1 MREII
6 EKVKDSTTIESIVGE
21 TVALKRSGAN
31 LKGSCPFHNE
41 KTPSFFVRP
50 SAQTF
55 HCFGCGKSG
64 DIIQFVMEREKFSFM
79 EALQFLAQK
88 AQIDLPLRSHSDEY
102 VKQNHHTT
110 LLKTAA
116 KVFQNRL
123 LANQPQA
130 ILYWQNRGLTEETIQ
145 DFGCSFADGSEID
158 LLMERETKRAIGIIH
173 SDGKPVFTHRFT
185 IPIFDTTGNVI
196 AWGGRAVGTAN
207 PKYLNSSTTDIYEK
221 SKVLFNL
228 NFARRYIRAKDE
240 LILTEGYSD
249 VMACWQC
256 GIRNIVATCGTML
269 TEKHISEIKRIC
281 EDSSRLLRIVLAF
294 NNDDS
299 GKKAT
304 LRAIPMLIAA
314 GFAVKIV
321 TPTKKDI
328 LDMLVSDGN
337 EGVQQL
343 FAKVMD
349 GVNLLLQA
357 VVDEINPQ
365 TGAEIQE
372 TSKRMCKIIAGLP
385 ENVQNHYTKI
395 VAKWANT
402 DEISISSM
410 VSGATKATN
419 QEKKGLR
426 ETDTPTIPNFPIHAL
441 PPKIRNIIAD
451 AENWIAYPP
460 DFIAAGILGAVAI
473 AIGRKIRLQYIW
485 EEIACMYMLLVAPP
499 GTNKTHPLRFT
510 LKPIADKDKEAD
522 IKYKQHKQRIINGL
536 EEEKS
541 YIGCPQILFGDFTL
555 EALAD
560 GLGNNLSGIAAYVD
574 EAASWV
580 KNFDRYN
587 KGSDQESWLANWSGS
602 ALTVNRKGRKIYVD
616 ASSISFIGTIQPGL
630 LDELSKKGR
639 GLNGFVERIV
649 FVMPEKVPVIPLKK
663 RKDRDND
670 AFKKLLDRYTP
681 ILNRILE
688 IQMVRN
694 DEDVFHAHMI
704 HFEEAAEN
712 AITDWINK
720 QRNYLDTLENEFTR
734 NIYSK
739 IQTIVLRTCMH
750 LHLLQW
756 ASENTNTD
764 LDTLISIETVVKS
777 IEIADYFLLNA
788 LKANSLINFSSPID
802 KLPHNYKMWYREL
815 PEEFLTADA
824 ERIGLKF
831 NISRETIFRMLK
843 NQDAHQPM
851 FRKIGHGK
859 YEKMLY

>member
-1 MREII
+1 MREFI
-6 EKVKDSTTIESIVGE
+6 EKVKDSVSIESIVGE
-21 TVALKRSGAN
+21 TVALKRSGVN
-31 LKGSCPFHNE
+31 LKGCCPLHNE
-41 KTPSFFVRP
+41 KTPSFFVRS

-64 DIIQFVMEREKFSFM
+64 DVIQFIMERDNRSFI

-102 VKQNHHTT
+102 VRQNHHTT

-123 LANQPQA
+123 LANQSQA
-130 ILYWQNRGLTEETIQ
+130 ILYWQTRGLTEETVQ

-158 LLMERETKRAIGIIH
+158 LLLERETKQAIGIIH

-185 IPIFDTTGNVI
+185 IPILDTTGNVI

-343 FAKVMD
+343 FANVTD
-349 GVNLLLQA
+349 GVNLLLQS
-357 VVDEINPQ
+357 VIDEINPQ

-372 TSKRMCKIIAGLP
+372 TSKRMCKIIARLP

-402 DEISISSM
+402 DEISITSM
-410 VSGATKATN
+410 VSGAKVVN
-419 QEKKGLR
+419 NLDKKGLR
-426 ETDTPTIPNFPIHAL
+426 ETDTPKIPHFPVHVL
-441 PPKIRNIIAD
+441 PPNIRNIIAD
-451 AENWIAYPP
+451 AEKWLGYPP
-460 DFIAAGILGAVAI
+460 DFLASGILGAVAI
-473 AIGRKIRLQYIW
+473 AAGRKVRLQYIW
-485 EEIACMYMLLVAPP
+485 DEISCLYMLLVAPP
-499 GTNKTHPLRFT
+499 GTNKTHPLRFA
-510 LKPIADKDKEAD
+510 LKPIAEKDKEND
-522 IKYKQHKQRIINGL
+522 EIYKKQNQRILNGL
-536 EEEKS
+536 SEEKKMLN
-541 YIGCPQILFGDFTL
+541 CPQILFGDFTL

-560 GLGNNLSGIAAYVD
+560 GLGNNLNGIAAYVD

-587 KGSDQESWLANWSGS
+587 KGSEQEFWLANWSGG

-630 LDELSKKGR
+630 LDELCKNGR

-649 FVMPEKVPVIPLKK
+649 FVMPEKITVTVLKK
-663 RKDRDND
+663 RKERDVEIY
-670 AFKKLLDRYTP
+670 KKLLERYVP
-681 ILNRILE
+681 ILNQILDIE
-688 IQMVRN
+688 MQKK
-694 DEDVFHAHMI
+694 EDNSGESI
-704 HFEEAAEN
+704 SIYFEEAAED
-712 AITDWINK
+712 AMTDWINQ
-720 QRNYLDTLENEFTR
+720 QRTHLDTLENEFTR

-739 IQTIVLRTCMH
+739 IQTIALRCCLH
-750 LHLLQW
+750 LHLLHW
-756 ASENTNTD
+756 ASEKQNKI
-764 LDTLISIETVVKS
+764 LEQKISIETVLKAT
-777 IEIADYFLLNA
+777 ELAEYFLLNA
-788 LKANSLINFSSPID
+788 LKASSFMNFSSPVD
-802 KLPHNYKMWYREL
+802 KLPQNYKMWYREL
-815 PEEFLTADA
+815 SEEFVAADA
-824 ERIGLKF
+824 ERIAEKY
-831 NISRETIFRMLK
+831 NITRMTMYRMLK
-843 NQDAHQPM
+843 NQNGNQPM
-851 FRKIGHGK
+851 FKKIGYGK
-859 YEKMLY
+859 YEKLLY